1 MKKLLALI
9 GVMLAITVN
18 AQNPPTPPVIP
29 EIQPLSVDVETNTV
43 PTLPEHVNT
52 FLQFLS
58 ASSTNW
64 YVATYGIYVSDNKS
78 FGGGVAAAYSLSPY
92 VLSVLRVDYLNDS
105 FWMPSGSMQLQL
117 PIKLMG
123 KLNVTPFAFAGI
135 ATLLGGNGDQET
147 GSAVG
152 IGGAGLA
159 TRFNDH
165 LGVVYDVEMWSGFSG
180 AQHRFGI
187 YWKF

>member
-64 YVATYGIYVSDNKS
+64 YVCTYGIYVSDNKS
-78 FGGGVAAAYSLSPY
+78 FGGGLAAAYSLSPY

-105 FWMPSGSMQLQL
+105 FWMPSGSLQLQL

-159 TRFNDH
+159 TRVNDH
-165 LGVVYDVEMWSGFSG
+165 LGIVYDIEMWSRFNG
-180 AQHRFGI
+180 AQHRFGL